1 MELFLYISVKKKK
14 SSVFNL
20 TRNLKPKTFD
30 HGTFLHKVNELL
42 LITLHYTTLQI
53 TDRYVFV
60 RYF

>member
-1 MELFLYISVKKKK
+1 MELFFVHICKKKK

-20 TRNLKPKTFD
+20 TRNLKLKTFD

-60 RYF
+60 RCF